1 MLTVFTA
8 KYTSKHA
15 SGGQNNEMFASEASK
30 VRVKLYYFLF
40 GRTLLTRYKL
50 KYQNIRWKSEE
61 TSFTKVFS
69 KNWLNSIH
77 CRNRERGEL

>member
-15 SGGQNNEMFASEASK
+15 SGGTLTLLMQASHCFDQ
-30 VRVKLYYFLF
+30 VKLYFLF
-40 GRTLLTRYKL
+40 GRTLLIRYKL
-50 KYQNIRWKSEE
+50 KYQNIRCKSEE

-69 KNWLNSIH
+69 KN
-77 CRNRERGEL
+77 